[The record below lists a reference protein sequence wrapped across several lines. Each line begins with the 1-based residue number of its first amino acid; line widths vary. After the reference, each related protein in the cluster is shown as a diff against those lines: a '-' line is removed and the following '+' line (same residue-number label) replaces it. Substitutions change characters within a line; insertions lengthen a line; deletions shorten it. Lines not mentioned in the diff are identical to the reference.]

1 MVVALVLN
9 SYAISL
15 LRLRIIVPTLTR
27 VGILLVGTC
36 EGGFVCNTVCVG
48 EVVGDGVG
56 DGIGDI
62 SVGDSGISVGGS
74 IDDRDAQFSSV
85 SHGSFLIGPIVKVEI
100 LFLVVSSSLVFG
112 VKRFAPVTALFIL

>member
-48 EVVGDGVG
+48 GNGVGDGVD
-56 DGIGDI
+56 DGVGDI

-100 LFLVVSSSLVFG
+100 LFLNQL
-112 VKRFAPVTALFIL
+112 RFYKCRILKKIFLCLEFH